1 MDADSVQE
9 RKLSAAAGILDQTLL
24 LQHILSEDLGT
35 RRLVGG
41 TELLVVITYD
51 DKSTMRKLAVT
62 LLLQQRGHLRQHLKV
77 INMP

>member
-1 MDADSVQE
+1 VDADSVQE